1 MMNVTG
7 KAFVTCIK
15 IKASG
20 DSKLNDIPNA
30 KMRKHTSGMG
40 FCICFLPS
48 LLRGLF
54 WSAVVCVDEEFD
66 RYTTRSSD
74 PSDS

>member
-7 KAFVTCIK
+7 KMFVTCLK

-30 KMRKHTSGMG
+30 KMRKQTSGMG
-40 FCICFLPS
+40 LRMFLTF
-48 LLRGLF
+48 L
-54 WSAVVCVDEEFD
+54 A
-66 RYTTRSSD
+66 
-74 PSDS
+74 